1 MPGKKRVSKK
11 PADASDASP
20 NLEAS
25 AAEPPINT
33 GPVATDKSLKGKTK
47 SKAKTKTKAK
57 K

>member
-33 GPVATDKSLKGKTK
+33 GPVATDKSLKDKTK
-47 SKAKTKTKAK
+47 SKAKAKTKAK